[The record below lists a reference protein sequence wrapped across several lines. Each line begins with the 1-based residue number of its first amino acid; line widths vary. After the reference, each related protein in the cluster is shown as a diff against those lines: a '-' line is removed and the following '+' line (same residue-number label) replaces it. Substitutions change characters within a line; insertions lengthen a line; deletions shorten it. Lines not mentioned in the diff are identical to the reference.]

1 VAKSYVDSILDAAAL
16 ASRQDTI
23 GEMLNQLPGLL
34 AEQQRFRA
42 AEEKEAERYAEE
54 LTFRNR
60 QYQDSV
66 NARDLAA
73 DLELIKVGV
82 DLPGEE
88 GVAYFDN
95 ISLGTEKG
103 KSLSSAVKKSKNMT
117 VTNNNNINTLFRDLS
132 NNFESLT
139 IEEAEQRISNLNLEL
154 ESKGIKR
161 DTSIFEKKLAVKKNR
176 EFANDVLDIVEFE
189 NEDEL
194 RDIIKGSSNPTQ
206 IATFM
211 IDRLD
216 KDKLDSIEN
225 KKDKDKLMIDLGNV
239 IASLENS
246 GAPESVIKKYQNK
259 LALLNMDENIVED
272 NDNPG
277 LSDAQSKAIK
287 DAGKPNEF
295 IEELEDSV
303 TGEMKRY
310 YYKLDEN
317 IFKEVDEDFTIE
329 NKTDKKQ
336 RFSNVSIGES
346 LFDGLNFGFRGS
358 TGQMPESQ
366 RITNLNIIN
375 NQNISPSSA
384 SYRRAYNRL
393 EQAGLLPE
401 DARQPE

>member
-1 VAKSYVDSILDAAAL
+1 
-16 ASRQDTI
+16 
-23 GEMLNQLPGLL
+23 
-34 AEQQRFRA
+34 
-42 AEEKEAERYAEE
+42 
-54 LTFRNR
+54 
-60 QYQDSV
+60 
-66 NARDLAA
+66 
-73 DLELIKVGV
+73 
-82 DLPGEE
+82 
-88 GVAYFDN
+88 
-95 ISLGTEKG
+95 
-103 KSLSSAVKKSKNMT
+103 
-117 VTNNNNINTLFRDLS
+117 
-132 NNFESLT
+132 
-139 IEEAEQRISNLNLEL
+139 
-154 ESKGIKR
+154 
-161 DTSIFEKKLAVKKNR
+161 
-176 EFANDVLDIVEFE
+176 
-189 NEDEL
+189 
-194 RDIIKGSSNPTQ
+194 
-206 IATFM
+206 
-211 IDRLD
+211 
-216 KDKLDSIEN
+216 
-225 KKDKDKLMIDLGNV
+225 
-239 IASLENS
+239 